1 VQRETVKDD
10 ASSSESATM
19 APGVVIVFSGTSPCF
34 RVLPLHNGAL
44 DLGRDDLASLHIADN
59 RVSRDHLRLRFANGL
74 WTIADRGSTNGVYL
88 DAVKIDGA
96 PSTSN
101 PRVIRIGKTLIVPL
115 PDVTPYATHG
125 LSVTPERIMGPGLR
139 VALDRIAAIR
149 RANQNVLI
157 TGGSGSGK
165 EHAARAFHEAGS
177 SGSKTERPFVAVNSA
192 TIPLG
197 LAERIL
203 FGTKRGAYSG
213 ADADAKGLV
222 QAAHG
227 GTLFLDEIGDI
238 EASVQAKLLRVIE
251 TKEVLPMGGLQ
262 PIPVEFSLC
271 AATHKDL
278 RVEVAAGRFREDL
291 YFRIGQPQI
300 RLPSLTERPEEI
312 PWLIQRALE
321 TVNANSLPEAEF
333 VETCLLRSW
342 PGNVRELLAEV
353 RGAAIAALGEKFVSA
368 RHLLNTAGTTMQ
380 SPSQNAVVSTAEDD
394 HPITNALREAGGN
407 VSQASSLLGMTRAK
421 VRRFIEKTSLDVNT
435 LKKK

>member
-1 VQRETVKDD
+1 
-10 ASSSESATM
+10 M

-34 RVLPLHNGAL
+34 RVLPLQSGTL

-59 RVSRDHLRLRFANGL
+59 RASRDHLRLRFANGI
-74 WTIADRGSTNGVYL
+74 WTIADRGSTNGVFL
-88 DAVKIDGA
+88 DGVKVDSA
-96 PSTSN
+96 QSASN
-101 PRVIRIGKTLIVPL
+101 PRVIRMGKTLIVPL
-115 PDVTPYATHG
+115 ADVTPYAMHG
-125 LSVTPERIMGPGLR
+125 LLVTPERIMGPGLR
-139 VALDRIAAIR
+139 VALERIAAIR

-165 EHAARAFHEAGS
+165 EGAARVFHDAGS
-177 SGSKTERPFVAVNSA
+177 SGSGTDRPFVAVNSA

-262 PIPVEFSLC
+262 PIAVEFTLC

-291 YFRIGQPQI
+291 YFRIGQPQV
-300 RLPSLTERPEEI
+300 RLPSLAERPEEI
-312 PWLIQRALE
+312 PWLIQRALDAI
-321 TVNANSLPEAEF
+321 NAKVLPDVEF
-333 VETCLLRSW
+333 VETCLLRPW
-342 PGNVRELLAEV
+342 PGNVREFLAEV
-353 RGAAIAALGEKFVSA
+353 RGAAIAALGEKFILP
-368 RHLLNTAGTTMQ
+368 RHLTATAGTTLQ
-380 SPSQNAVVSTAEDD
+380 SKSRDADASMPEDD
-394 HPITNALREAGGN
+394 HPIANALREAGGN

-421 VRRFIEKTSLDVNT
+421 VRRFIEKTGLDVTT

>member
-1 VQRETVKDD
+1 
-10 ASSSESATM
+10 M

-34 RVLPLHNGAL
+34 RVLPLHDGTL
-44 DLGRDDLASLHIADN
+44 DLGRDDLASLRLADN
-59 RVSRDHLRLRFANGL
+59 RVSRDHLRLRFAKGI
-74 WTIADRGSTNGVYL
+74 WTIADRGSTNGVFL
-88 DAVKIDGA
+88 DGVAISGT

-101 PRVIRIGKTLIVPL
+101 PRVVRIGKTLILPL
-115 PDVTPYATHG
+115 PDITPHATHG

-149 RANQNVLI
+149 RANHNVLI
-157 TGGSGSGK
+157 SGGSGSGK
-165 EHAARAFHEAGS
+165 EHAARVFHEASANS
-177 SGSKTERPFVAVNSA
+177 SGAERPFVAVNAA

-238 EASVQAKLLRVIE
+238 EAAVQAKLLRVIE
-251 TKEVLPMGGLQ
+251 TKEVLPMGGLA
-262 PIPVEFSLC
+262 PIAVDFSLC

-291 YFRIGQPQI
+291 YFRIGQPRI
-300 RLPSLTERPEEI
+300 ELPSLVERPEEI

-321 TVNANSLPEAEF
+321 TVNATIVPDAEF
-333 VETCLLRSW
+333 VEACLLRSW

-353 RGAAIAALGEKFVSA
+353 RGAAIAALGEKFVLA
-368 RHLLNTAGTTMQ
+368 RHLPATAGTTMR
-380 SPSQNAVVSTAEDD
+380 SSVPVTTRDADVDTVEDD
-394 HPITNALREAGGN
+394 HPIANALRETGGN
-407 VSQASSLLGMTRAK
+407 VLQASSLLGMTRAK
-421 VRRFIEKTSLDVNT
+421 VRRFIEKTGLDVTT
-435 LKKK
+435 LRKK